1 MERLLYALRNVNFSF
16 VSTLVNVKPVGH
28 KFLSLWPLNTLPQW
42 IIADCLAS
50 EVNCLASE
58 VKATFLLLVVGMA
71 SLCVVFYRISLDQT
85 N

>member
-1 MERLLYALRNVNFSF
+1 MKRAMERLLYALRNVNFSF
-16 VSTLVNVKPVGH
+16 VSTLVNVKPAGH

-42 IIADCLAS
+42 IIAD
-50 EVNCLASE
+50 CLASE